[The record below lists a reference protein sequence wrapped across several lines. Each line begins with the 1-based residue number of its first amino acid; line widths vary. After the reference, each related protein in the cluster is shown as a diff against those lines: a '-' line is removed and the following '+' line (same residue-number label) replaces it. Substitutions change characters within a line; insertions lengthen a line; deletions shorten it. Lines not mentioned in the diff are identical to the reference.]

1 MRPLINVF
9 KCSAIEFYPPKP
21 PVTVCCPTVSFRIQ
35 QEPHAGSGH
44 EHASILI
51 QASSAAKCSGRMV
64 VPHKS
69 TPKEE
74 TWMNFYTHQH
84 KHYCG
89 IDLHT
94 KAMYV
99 CILDQG
105 GTILVHKNLPT
116 TPEAFLRVIAP
127 YREDVVVGVEC
138 MFTWYWL
145 ADLCAKEGIA
155 FVLGHALYMKAIH
168 GGKAKNDKID
178 AHKIAVLLRGGML
191 PQAYVYP
198 AEMRATRDLLRRR
211 CHLVRKRAEL
221 LAHIQNTNSQYNLP
235 ELGKKLAYKAN
246 REGVEDH
253 FPDPSVRKTIEVDV
267 SLIDHYDKLLGE
279 VELYITRSAKAH
291 DVQTFARLQSVPG
304 IGQILAL
311 VILYEIQDIARFPRV
326 QDFVSYCRLVKC
338 AKESG
343 GKRLGTSGKKIG
355 NVHLR
360 WAFAEAAVLF
370 IRQSQPGKEYFAK
383 LEHQHGK
390 AKALTVLAHK
400 LGRAVYY
407 MLTRE
412 QAFDLNRFVTA

>member
-1 MRPLINVF
+1 MAV
-9 KCSAIEFYPPKP
+9 PKN
-21 PVTVCCPTVSFRIQ
+21 
-35 QEPHAGSGH
+35 H
-44 EHASILI
+44 
-51 QASSAAKCSGRMV
+51 
-64 VPHKS
+64 PHK
-69 TPKEE
+69 EA
-74 TWMNFYTHQH
+74 WMNFYTRQH

-89 IDLHT
+89 IDLHA

-99 CILDQG
+99 CILDQH
-105 GTILVHKNLPT
+105 GTKLVHKNLPT

-127 YREDVVVGVEC
+127 YREDLVVGVEC

-145 ADLCAKEGIA
+145 ADLCSKEGIA

-178 AHKIAVLLRGGML
+178 AHKIAVLLRGGMV

-211 CHLVRKRAEL
+211 CHLARKRAEL
-221 LAHIQNTNSQYNLP
+221 LAHIHNTNSQYNLP
-235 ELGKKLAYKAN
+235 EIGKRLANKAN
-246 REGVEDH
+246 REDVAEH

-267 SLIDHYDKLLGE
+267 SLIDHYDQLLGE
-279 VELYITRSAKAH
+279 VELYLTRSAKTD

-311 VILYEIQDIARFPRV
+311 VLLYEIQDIQRFPRV

-370 IRQSQPGKEYFAK
+370 IRQSQPGKVYFTK
-383 LEHQHGK
+383 LEHKHGK

-412 QAFDLNRFVTA
+412 QAFDLQRFVSA